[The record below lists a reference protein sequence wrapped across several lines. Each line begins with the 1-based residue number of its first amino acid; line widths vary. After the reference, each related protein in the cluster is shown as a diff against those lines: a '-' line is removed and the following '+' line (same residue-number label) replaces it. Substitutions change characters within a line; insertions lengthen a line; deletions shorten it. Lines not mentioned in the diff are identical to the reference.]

1 MIPGQPPRLP
11 VFRRGSTT
19 EAANDGG
26 RAAPGEAMAGVGIEA
41 DPEHLDALRETEA
54 NTVKCV
60 PDYRNRMKHVIKF
73 WQDHY
78 PEYYDAVVYN
88 LSAEQRADRRR
99 FHTAK
104 QDLRYD
110 RLNPELTKLFLSGG
124 VKLKKDGKHY
134 GFDHVRK
141 YHDSILYCAKLA
153 KQDLPRA
160 YLTSMKTYI
169 QTLKKEKALAKGQGD
184 IDEHD
189 ADKIPFALFETI
201 CKWAIKTGNIIVWS
215 FSVVQWNVM
224 GQSINVDPLGFHNLS
239 RDGGSDS
246 IVITYDYN
254 KKDPTGENTSPKQ
267 CYANPQNPSVCMFLA
282 LGCYLCIH
290 RDMFNRKTDKM
301 FKKRAKKDLHWCHIA
316 QPYEK

>member
-1 MIPGQPPRLP
+1 M
-11 VFRRGSTT
+11 
-19 EAANDGG
+19 
-26 RAAPGEAMAGVGIEA
+26 
-41 DPEHLDALRETEA
+41 
-54 NTVKCV
+54 
-60 PDYRNRMKHVIKF
+60 
-73 WQDHY
+73 
-78 PEYYDAVVYN
+78 
-88 LSAEQRADRRR
+88 
-99 FHTAK
+99 
-104 QDLRYD
+104 
-110 RLNPELTKLFLSGG
+110 
-124 VKLKKDGKHY
+124 KLKKDGKHY

-201 CKWAIKTGNIIVWS
+201 CKWAIKTGNIMVWS

-224 GQSINVDPLGFHNLS
+224 CRSVNVDPLGFHNLS

-254 KKDPTGENTSPKQ
+254 KKDPTSE
-267 CYANPQNPSVCMFLA
+267 
-282 LGCYLCIH
+282 
-290 RDMFNRKTDKM
+290 R
-301 FKKRAKKDLHWCHIA
+301 
-316 QPYEK
+316 